1 MSLKITVGNDT
12 VEQEYS
18 YDLKPHTWNALD
30 MDLAGL
36 LIKTEGKINRINLSC
51 VPRGRTLYLDHIYFC
66 EESEGE
72 GEEPSEPEEPVGPTV
87 AAPTPL
93 QAESRVVSVFSDVY
107 ANIPY
112 SFDSQ
117 EGQTTKV
124 DVVKIAGNNTWKLTN
139 TNSLF
144 INLDNLKVD
153 HLEQLHL
160 DVWTPDAEIFSIYLS
175 DGVLET
181 PAIKMASIEQRW
193 NALDILLSDYQK
205 YINMANLYSIRL
217 ESNKPTIF

>member
-1 MSLKITVGNDT
+1 MKGNKIIKLENFDKQNITLGTSVQLNDKGRLCLNVFPGSGMSLKITVGNDT

-30 MDLAGL
+30 IDLAGL

-51 VPRGRTLYLDHIYFC
+51 VPGGRTLYLDHIYFC

-72 GEEPSEPEEPVGPTV
+72 GEEPSEPEGPVGPTV

-93 QAESRVVSVFSDVY
+93 QAENRVVS
-107 ANIPY
+107 
-112 SFDSQ
+112 
-117 EGQTTKV
+117 
-124 DVVKIAGNNTWKLTN
+124 
-139 TNSLF
+139 
-144 INLDNLKVD
+144 
-153 HLEQLHL
+153 
-160 DVWTPDAEIFSIYLS
+160 
-175 DGVLET
+175 ET

-193 NALDILLSDYQK
+193 NSLDILLFDYQK

>member
-1 MSLKITVGNDT
+1 VPQTDPEMDLTIKGEEEDVKGNKVIKLENFDKQNITLGTSVQLNDKGRLCLNVFPGSGMSLKITVGNDT
-12 VEQEYS
+12 VEKEYS

-30 MDLAGL
+30 IDLAGL

-51 VPRGRTLYLDHIYFC
+51 APGGRTLYLDHIYFC

-72 GEEPSEPEEPVGPTV
+72 GEEPSEPEGPVGPTV

-93 QAESRVVSVFSDVY
+93 QAESRVVS
-107 ANIPY
+107 
-112 SFDSQ
+112 
-117 EGQTTKV
+117 
-124 DVVKIAGNNTWKLTN
+124 
-139 TNSLF
+139 
-144 INLDNLKVD
+144 
-153 HLEQLHL
+153 
-160 DVWTPDAEIFSIYLS
+160 
-175 DGVLET
+175 ET

-193 NALDILLSDYQK
+193 NSLDILLFDYQK